1 MIDLKALAQRVRAF
15 FGKDQV
21 TGLEAFEFDT
31 AGADAVRD
39 TLTPRVS
46 DRSGF
51 VDGWWGGVERRPIHP
66 GRIGVAINAWS
77 TVVHTTDMA
86 PGTFNALLKRWAAV
100 PGEGAGAHFLIGK
113 TAETGVVQLAPI
125 TRNGNHAGGRPNHGW
140 YKMANGRFIHPNSVS
155 VGIEI
160 DNAGRLSWVGSK
172 WVHKDSNRVFSR
184 DSVYVDTHGRGY
196 ELVTAYQMHALGVLL
211 DALDAALPPPPVG
224 TTIVPN
230 GTYKDNGVPEASLP
244 WVREVGHW
252 TLDPNR
258 KTDPGPQVDAFLE
271 LRATSRSIFGR

>member
-1 MIDLKALAQRVRAF
+1 MIDLKQLAQRVRAF

-31 AGADAVRD
+31 AGVDPVRE
-39 TLTPRVS
+39 TFTPRVS
-46 DRSGF
+46 ERSGF
-51 VDGWWGGVERRPIHP
+51 VDGWWGGVVKRPIHP
-66 GRIGVAINAWS
+66 GRIGGAINAWS

-86 PGTFNALLKRWAAV
+86 PGTFEALLKAWAKE
-100 PGEGAGAHFLIGK
+100 PGRGAGAHFLVGK
-113 TAETGVVQLAPI
+113 TEEAGVAQLVSI
-125 TRNGNHAGGRPNHGW
+125 LRNANHAGGAPSHGW
-140 YKMANGRFIHPNSVS
+140 YKLANGRLIHPNSVS
-155 VGIEI
+155 VGIEL
-160 DNAGRLSWVGSK
+160 DNAGRLDWQGRK
-172 WVHKDSNRVFSR
+172 WVHKDSGRVFAE
-184 DSVYVDTHGRGY
+184 DGVYVDSQHRGW
-196 ELVTAYQMHALGVLL
+196 ERVTAYQLHALEVLL

-230 GTYKDNGVPEASLP
+230 GSYAANGVPEASLP

-271 LRATSRSIFGR
+271 QRAARSR